1 MSNSTIEATSKGE
14 GLRQRPTI
22 ASTTTSES
30 GTATPSSGTTSGTN
44 DDQEDMAYSTLRN
57 KSRPVLATAI
67 SRASAAAAAA
77 ASAPTSSTTCGR
89 FVSGGQW
96 MNNRELRRY
105 RNRIV
110 IFLAIVAIY
119 TTYIYESG
127 MSVICSR
134 VHQW

>member
-30 GTATPSSGTTSGTN
+30 GTATTSSGTTFGTN

-127 MSVICSR
+127 MSVLYSG

>member
-30 GTATPSSGTTSGTN
+30 ATATPSSGTTSGTN

-127 MSVICSR
+127 MSVLCNG
-134 VHQW
+134 VHEW

>member
-30 GTATPSSGTTSGTN
+30 ATATPSSGTSFGTN

-127 MSVICSR
+127 MSVLCS
-134 VHQW
+134 